1 MTPSD
6 TDDLKIELKDKVLL
20 LTFNRPDKL
29 NAMSGEMI
37 QATITALEEAI
48 YDPKVGAVMLTGA
61 GRAFC
66 AGGDVSAMG
75 GSAAKP
81 MTYEDRIDRQRRGQ
95 NLSWLLHSMPK
106 VTIAAVN
113 GHAVGAGLGIA
124 MSCDLRFA
132 SEKAKFGTAF
142 ARVGFGGD
150 YGTSWQ
156 LTRLVGEAKAKE
168 LFFLSDILLAEEAQR
183 VGLCNRVLAA
193 DGFLEEALT
202 IASRIANG
210 PLVSYRYMKENVN
223 MSLTQ
228 DFKTILDREAM
239 THLRCGETEDHK
251 EGVAAFMEKREP
263 AFVGR

>member
-1 MTPSD
+1 MNPSD
-6 TDDLKIELKDKVLL
+6 TDDLKIDVEDKVLL

-29 NAMSGEMI
+29 NAMSGAMI
-37 QATITALEEAI
+37 QTAIKALEEAI
-48 YDPKVGAVMLTGA
+48 YDPEVGAVMLTGA

-75 GSAAKP
+75 GTAAAP
-81 MTYEDRIDRQRRGQ
+81 MTYEDRIDRQRQGQ

-113 GHAVGAGLGIA
+113 GHAVGAGLGMA
-124 MSCDLRFA
+124 MSCDLRLA
-132 SEKAKFGTAF
+132 SENAKFGTAF

-156 LTRLVGEAKAKE
+156 LTRLVGQAKAKE
-168 LFFLSDILLAEEAQR
+168 LFFLSDILGAEEAQR
-183 VGLCNRVLAA
+183 IGLCNRILPA
-193 DGFLEEALT
+193 DGFLGEAMT

-251 EGVAAFMEKREP
+251 EGVAAFMEKRAP